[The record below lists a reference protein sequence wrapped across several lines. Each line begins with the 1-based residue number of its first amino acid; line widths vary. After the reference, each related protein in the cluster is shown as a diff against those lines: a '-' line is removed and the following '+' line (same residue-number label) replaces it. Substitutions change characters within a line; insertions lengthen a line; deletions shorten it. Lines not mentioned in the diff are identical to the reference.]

1 MLRDEVIRLLV
12 KGGVIEDSFTSL
24 EDIHNNVLDK
34 SLLDYE
40 FNSGVNG
47 VTEKLYEVDNMFL
60 AVYYR
65 LLKDLYHNHLKFDF
79 YLKNFLFLL
88 ELL

>member
-1 MLRDEVIRLLV
+1 MNKVTSKYNLMLRDEVIRLLV

-47 VTEKLYEVDNMFL
+47 VTEKLYEVDNL
-60 AVYYR
+60 IDADDR
-65 LLKDLYHNHLKFDF
+65 
-79 YLKNFLFLL
+79 
-88 ELL
+88 ELCL